1 MCLPHIYIHNDD
13 VHVQQRFWAT
23 VNESKEARDRMQ
35 QICGGVLVEE
45 VEIRDRWKEHFE
57 GLYGAA
63 DRSGHQTL
71 YRPYW
76 KVSWRYIVER

>member
-1 MCLPHIYIHNDD
+1 MRLPHIYIHNND
-13 VHVQQRFWAT
+13 VHVQQRFWAR
-23 VNESKEARDRMQ
+23 VNVSKEARDRMQ
-35 QICGGVLVEE
+35 QICGGVFVEE

-57 GLYGAA
+57 GL
-63 DRSGHQTL
+63 SGHQTL